1 MFDVTEKLQI
11 VGQNPD
17 GTFNVR
23 VQQTGSELVPAETGG
38 GYPVRIN
45 GTVVNF
51 ASAADYQRAR
61 AALIPSDA
69 GNMPEFNTRGNG
81 AGGAGLLR
89 TAADAA
95 ETVGAGLDARNLAER
110 KREFRDLEATILDAR
125 QKLAAQSGTN
135 PALVP
140 PILELFDSF
149 ADAVSLAIQNTEE
162 DLRSAL
168 LRTGVGGAR
177 TISDFGSSQRGG
189 GDSNLLGAGIAV
201 GGGLLL
207 ANALGVGSRRRRR

>member
-23 VQQTGSELVPAETGG
+23 VQQTGGELVPAESGG
-38 GYPVRIN
+38 GAYPVRIN

-61 AALIPSDA
+61 AALLPGD
-69 GNMPEFNTRGNG
+69 GGGMPEFNTRGNSG
-81 AGGAGLLR
+81 GGAGFLR
-89 TAADAA
+89 TATDAA
-95 ETVGAGLDARNLAER
+95 ETVGGALDARNFAER
-110 KREFRDLEATILDAR
+110 RREFQDIEAAVLDAR

-149 ADAVSLAIQNTEE
+149 ADAIALAIQNTEE
-162 DLRSAL
+162 DIRSAL
-168 LRTGVGGAR
+168 LRTGVGAGR
-177 TISDFGSSQRGG
+177 TISDFSSSQRGG
-189 GDSNLLGAGIAV
+189 SESSLLGAGVAV
-201 GGGLLL
+201 GGAVLL
-207 ANALGVGSRRRRR
+207 ANALGSRRRRR